1 MTQVRASQHEVAKQI
16 RTGQYVPDILDC
28 LAQLSNDEVPT
39 PPKLARALLDE
50 LPGEVW
56 GKADYVWLDPF
67 CKSGVFLREAAGRL
81 LEGLSEQISDFEVRR
96 QHIYRTML
104 WGTSITEMTGM
115 ISRRSLYYSRDA
127 SGLDSVVKFDDEAG
141 NLPFVHTRHTY
152 PKKADG
158 TVTGGCTKCGA
169 AFDLERG
176 EARENYAYSFIHDAY
191 PTEKMLDMK
200 FDVIVGNPPY
210 QIGVDG
216 TNRDRPLYQLFVD
229 QALALRPRYVAMIT
243 PSRWFAGGLG
253 LAEFRAA
260 RLADKHM
267 RVLIDYPRMYDAFP
281 GVKIRGGVSYFLW
294 NRDEPGPCRVQT
306 MWNGQPIGEPV
317 ERHLDEW
324 DVLIRRNE
332 AVSILRK
339 IQSKGEATLDAK
351 VSSRLPFGFQTNVHG
366 KDTPAGLSDPVRFY
380 GSKKQTW
387 MNRSEITVN
396 QPEVGQYKVLMHRAY
411 GEDGEP
417 PYRVT
422 AAPTLVEK
430 DTACSG
436 TYLVV
441 GGYDEM
447 DPAKNLDAYLRTR
460 FVRFLIQLRMNT
472 QDIKRDTFAFVPDL
486 PMTSLWTDA
495 DLYERYGLDAVEVEF
510 IESQVREM
518 SVSAAAGK
526 GAQ

>member
-1 MTQVRASQHEVAKQI
+1 M
-16 RTGQYVPDILDC
+16 
-28 LAQLSNDEVPT
+28 AQLSNDEVPT
-39 PPKLARALLDE
+39 PPKLARAVLDE
-50 LPGEVW
+50 LPGNVW
-56 GKADYVWLDPF
+56 GTPDYVWLDPF

-81 LEGLSEQISDFEVRR
+81 LEGLSDQFPDFDARR
-96 QHIYRTML
+96 DHIYRNML
-104 WGTSITEMTGM
+104 WGTSITEMTGL

-127 SGLDSVVKFDDEAG
+127 SGSDSVVQFDDGAG

-152 PKKADG
+152 PKKIDG
-158 TVTGGCTKCGA
+158 TVTGGCLKCGA

-191 PTEKMLDMK
+191 PTEEMRDMK

-216 TNRDRPLYQLFVD
+216 SNRDRPLYQLFVD
-229 QALALRPRYVAMIT
+229 QAIALRPRYVAMIT

-260 RLADKHM
+260 RLADRHM
-267 RVLIDYPRMYDAFP
+267 RVLVDYPRLYDAFP

-294 NRDEPGPCRVQT
+294 NRDEPGTCRVQT
-306 MWNGQPIGEPV
+306 MWNGQPLGEPV

-339 IQSKGEATLDAK
+339 VQSKNEATLDAK

-366 KDTPAGLSDPVRFY
+366 KDTSAGLPDAVRFY

-387 MNRSEITVN
+387 MDRNAITVN
-396 QPEVGQYKVLMHRAY
+396 KSEVGLCKVLMHRAY

-422 AAPTLVEK
+422 AAPTLVGK

-441 GGYDEM
+441 GAYEKMEQAG
-447 DPAKNLDAYLRTR
+447 NLDAFLRTR

-486 PMTSLWTDA
+486 PMASRWTDA
-495 DLYERYGLDAVEVEF
+495 DLYQRYGLDASEVEF
-510 IESQVREM
+510 IKSQVREM
-518 SVSAAAGK
+518 AVNPASDAGP
-526 GAQ
+526 Q